1 MNAIQDFFS
10 NLVTGISIFDAID
23 VVIIAFVI
31 YKILGF
37 LRETR
42 AEQLVKG
49 LFVLIIFTII
59 SAILHLNALNW
70 ILKATMQFSV
80 IALVVVFQP
89 ELRRGLEHLGRSRW
103 IRSQFESIDKAKAK
117 EAVAALVRAVDYFS
131 ANSTGVL
138 IVMEREVSLTD
149 FAETG
154 VVLNSDLTEELLENI
169 FYEGAPM
176 HDGAVI
182 VRGVKVY
189 AAACMLPLTKK
200 KDLDSELGMRH
211 RAGIG
216 ITEVS
221 DAFTIM
227 VSEESG
233 VISTASEAK
242 LTRFLDIKALE
253 KTILNLYLSEQPE
266 NLSRLLRRRQKN
278 VPKQ

>member
-1 MNAIQDFFS
+1 MQEFFT
-10 NLVTGISIFDAID
+10 NLVTGISIIDAID
-23 VVIIAFVI
+23 VAIIAFVI

-49 LFVLIIFTII
+49 LFVLIIVTAL
-59 SAILHLNALNW
+59 SAVIHLNALNW
-70 ILKATMQFSV
+70 ILKGTMQFAV

-103 IRSQFESIDKAKAK
+103 IKPQLANMDKTKIKQTVSAI
-117 EAVAALVRAVDYFS
+117 VDSVDYFS
-131 ANSTGVL
+131 ANHIGAL
-138 IVMEREVSLTD
+138 IVIEREISLSD

-154 VVLNSDLTEELLENI
+154 VIINSDLTPELLENV
-169 FYEGAPM
+169 FYTGAPL

-182 VRGVKVY
+182 VRGTTMY
-189 AAACMLPLTKK
+189 AASCILPLTKK

-221 DAFTIM
+221 DALTII
-227 VSEESG
+227 VSEETG
-233 VISTASEAK
+233 VISTASDGK
-242 LTRFLDIKALE
+242 FTRFLDVKMLE
-253 KTILNLYLSEQPE
+253 KLVLNLYLNDEPE
-266 NLSRLLRRRQKN
+266 KTPTLISLLRRKKKN
-278 VPKQ
+278 VSKQ